1 MKGRKTLCLLLAA
14 LCLVQAASA
23 LEVTVD
29 GEPLAGEAFL
39 SQGTTYVQMTAL
51 LEALGG
57 WETWWD
63 APSRSAVAHTDRF
76 RLTVPADSRQV
87 LADGYAYD
95 LPAAVLLRSG
105 RTYVPLRTVSN
116 LLGAEVTWRGA
127 DLPVAVRRNA
137 GRAYTQ
143 EDLDWL
149 SRIISAESRGESLT
163 GQVAVGNVV
172 LNRAASEKFPDTI
185 REVIFDKKDAVQFE
199 PVANGTVYDEPA
211 ASSVLAA
218 RLALEGAE
226 AVPGDCLYFFAPALS
241 QGTWI
246 RQNCVYY
253 TTIGCHQFYREP

>member
-1 MKGRKTLCLLLAA
+1 MDGRP
-14 LCLVQAASA
+14 
-23 LEVTVD
+23 LE
-29 GEPLAGEAFL
+29 GEAFL
-39 SQGTTYVQMTAL
+39 SRGTTYVQMVAL

-63 APSRSAVAHTDRF
+63 GEARAAVADTDWF
-76 RLTVPADSRQV
+76 RLTVPVGRSQV
-87 LADGYAYD
+87 MAGEYAYD

-116 LLGAEVTWRGA
+116 LLGAAVTWRGE
-127 DLPVAVRRNA
+127 DLPVAVSRNA

-143 EDLDWL
+143 DDLDWL

-172 LNRAASEKFPDTI
+172 LNRVASEKFPNTI

-199 PVANGTVYDEPA
+199 PVANGTIYDEPA

-218 RLALEGAE
+218 RLALEGTE
-226 AVPGDCLYFFAPALS
+226 AVSGDCLYFFAPALS

-253 TTIGCHQFYREP
+253 TTIGCHQFYQDP